1 MNSLFSKHVLATI
14 SCLALLSFPLA
25 AISQNATKVI
35 SPPQGVANYALVQAI
50 INKVKVK
57 NPALKSGVFL
67 TQKIMNKTQIL
78 GIIRHVLT
86 FGAGFLVASGK
97 LDLNG
102 AETIIGAALALV
114 GSVWSVISPEKQS

>member
-1 MNSLFSKHVLATI
+1 
-14 SCLALLSFPLA
+14 
-25 AISQNATKVI
+25 
-35 SPPQGVANYALVQAI
+35 
-50 INKVKVK
+50 
-57 NPALKSGVFL
+57 
-67 TQKIMNKTQIL
+67 MNKTQIL